1 MSALLFLRNRAG
13 REAAC
18 SCAWPR
24 PGHLVPCNT
33 LLLTLYVCFR
43 SPQVTH
49 KLAHGELVE
58 TASWLQEGPMTIG
71 VTSGASTPD
80 KAGA

>member
-1 MSALLFLRNRAG
+1 M
-13 REAAC
+13 
-18 SCAWPR
+18 
-24 PGHLVPCNT
+24 PCNT
-33 LLLTLYVCFR
+33 LLLTLYACFPP
-43 SPQVTH
+43 PQVTH

-58 TASWLQEGPMTIG
+58 TASWLPEGPMTIG

>member
-1 MSALLFLRNRAG
+1 M
-13 REAAC
+13 
-18 SCAWPR
+18 
-24 PGHLVPCNT
+24 PCNT